1 MSVTVGYGVEIV
13 GSNLDEVMENDPEKF
28 IRYLNALLKAM
39 AKETYEHV
47 SANLAAIPFKKPTG
61 TLQHA
66 LRWDSG
72 DGWAAVYMDDRIAPY
87 APHVETGV
95 HPHTMRYLL
104 KATSAIPVQV
114 GSATLFRWATE
125 KWMGRP
131 HTIVD
136 PVSGL
141 VHMSKGWQ
149 HPGYE
154 GRYFMRDGV
163 RDAVKVIDERTEN
176 FVFRIF
182 TMGESAAGDSL

>member
-1 MSVTVGYGVEIV
+1 MSATVGYGVEIV
-13 GSNLDEVMENDPEKF
+13 GSDIDEIMSSDPKKLT
-28 IRYLNALLKAM
+28 RYLNQLLKAM
-39 AKETYEHV
+39 AKETYEKV
-47 SANLAAIPFKKPTG
+47 SARLRAIPFKNATG
-61 TLQHA
+61 TLQQA

-87 APHVETGV
+87 AQYVETGV
-95 HPHTMRYLL
+95 RPHTMRYLL
-104 KATSAIPVQV
+104 KATSPIPVAV

-136 PVSGL
+136 PKSGL
-141 VHMSKGWQ
+141 VMMTKGWQ

-154 GRYFMRDGV
+154 GHYFMRDGV
-163 RDAVKVIDERTEN
+163 REAVEVIDEKTEH